1 MMKTSLASLSLLLGL
16 CASAGATVLNFDGA
30 AGCASDW
37 FGAGPGADCD
47 PGLGGPVLQGFGD
60 QAGLHIEYRDLSTPD
75 NWSLSWW
82 KDGYND
88 LPGALYAGSEDA
100 GSHASITLQALP
112 GYQVKLNGF
121 ALGAWLN
128 SSLGTQVHVYEV
140 GGAQTLL
147 QAGVTAGDANTNTA
161 TLLSFAVA
169 ASSQGWV
176 IEWQDSAYSVGLG
189 RLDFEVTAVPEPQSW
204 LLLLAGLAGVGGLAR
219 QRRPR

>member
-47 PGLGGPVLQGFGD
+47 PGSGGPVLQGFGD